1 MNKTYNLVWNAIQQ
15 AWVVTSELGKAR
27 KKAKTTKIA
36 TAIITLLGAV
46 SLNSTLVHADPA
58 PRALPSLNNIASG
71 AATLATATGSLT
83 VNQSTDKLIAN
94 WNSFDVGVNSK
105 VTFIQPN
112 TSSIALNRVSGAA
125 PSEIFGR
132 VSANGQLILV
142 NPAGLTFGA
151 ASQVNAASVIAS
163 TLDITDANFLADTLQ
178 FDRGTATGT
187 INNQGILLANE
198 GNTYV
203 FATNINNSG
212 TIRAKAGNVNIANG
226 NRLTVNSTAGTAT
239 LNQVSGIAGVI
250 TSTGILRGDRLTTTD
265 KGKIYLIGDRARAGS
280 VVNLAGEITSTG
292 NDIKGKTVN
301 ITGDTV
307 VNAST
312 NLNAINSINING
324 GLSVSGNNRLISLTH
339 GTTGTDG
346 LSFGENGKISM
357 PGNAIRYRVNNNYYT
372 LIKTLA
378 ELQAIGSNATTLAG
392 QYVLANDIDA
402 SSTATTSFNPI
413 GSSST
418 TGFSGVLDGLGNS
431 INNLTVNKPIKDE
444 VGLIGFNQFGSLKNI
459 VLTNAAVTGQN
470 YVGGLIGRNGLDN
483 GTNGSS
489 VISGNRVSGSV
500 TGKQYVGGLV
510 GGNGTY
516 NTDITNITNN
526 TTTTTVSGR
535 YNIGGLVGY
544 ANISGNSTFNLLGNT
559 VNGNTMASALNED
572 KAYIGGLLGQL
583 NSQYGA
589 TSNIRNNTSSG
600 NVTSPRTTSH
610 IAGGIGYVSN
620 YDSSLNLE
628 NNTINGLV
636 SAISS
641 SNYTGGLI
649 GGLYN
654 SGSTASSSPVVI
666 INNNSSATVDGGS
679 YVGGLIGQI
688 QGSSQASI
696 NGNSAIGN
704 ISGLNSIG
712 GLIGDSNATS
722 ISNNHASGNISGNSN
737 VGGLVGSNY
746 DSTIANSD
754 ATGDVMLTGS
764 NGSYL
769 GGLVGYNYGVSHIS
783 NSYATGSVETISGA
797 NSASYVGGLAGL
809 NYYANISNSYATGA
823 VSGSNNVG
831 GLVGDYSGASTI
843 SQSHASGSVVASA
856 SNAGGLVGVLQG
868 GSSINNSYATGNVNS
883 STDNG
888 SAFGGLVGSNT
899 QSAINNSYASGNVNA
914 GINGSNAGG
923 LVGNLTTYGNLNF
936 DSNFATGNVSGSYYT
951 GGLYGYIYNYNNATV
966 RFSNSYSKGNAS
978 GAYYTGGLIGYYYN
992 DSGKLYLTNTYANG
1006 QVTGSDPTY
1015 IGGLIGYAQDGSGI
1029 SYLTNSFWDKTVNGL
1044 NNAIGT
1050 ATLNRSVTNLKG
1062 LTTAQT
1068 LQQANYTGWDISNLS
1083 AGSSSIWYINEG
1095 VAAPVLRS
1103 FMAP

>member
-1 MNKTYNLVWNAIQQ
+1 MNKTYQLIWNAVQQ

-58 PRALPSLNNIASG
+58 PRALPSLNNIAAG
-71 AATLATATGSLT
+71 TATLATATGSLT
-83 VNQSTDKLIAN
+83 VNQTSDKLIAN

-132 VSANGQLILV
+132 VLANGQLILV

-187 INNQGILLANE
+187 INNQGIILANE

-203 FATNINNSG
+203 FASNINNTG

-239 LNQVSGIAGVI
+239 LNQVSGIASVI

-265 KGKIYLIGDRARAGS
+265 KGKIYLIGDRARNGS

-301 ITGDTV
+301 VTGDTV

-324 GLSVSGNNRLISLTH
+324 ALSVSGNNRLISLTH
-339 GTTGTDG
+339 GTTGGDG
-346 LSFGENGKISM
+346 LSFGNSGKISM
-357 PGNAIRYRVNNNYYT
+357 PGNSIRYRVNNNYYT

-402 SSTATTSFNPI
+402 SSTAITSFNPI

-418 TGFSGVLDGLGNS
+418 IGFSGVLDGLGNS

-459 VLTNAAVTGQN
+459 VLINAAVTGQN

-483 GTNGSS
+483 GTHGTS
-489 VISGNRVSGSV
+489 VISGNRISGSV

-510 GGNGTY
+510 GGNSTY
-516 NTDITNITNN
+516 NTDVTNIINN

-535 YNIGGLVGY
+535 YNIGGLVGF
-544 ANISGNSTFNLLGNT
+544 ADIFGNSTFNLLGNT
-559 VNGNTMASALNED
+559 VDGNTMASALNED
-572 KAYIGGLLGQL
+572 KAYIGGLVGQL
-583 NSQYGA
+583 YSQYGA

-600 NVTSPRTTSH
+600 NVTSPRTTSY

-641 SNYTGGLI
+641 SNYTGGLL

-654 SGSTASSSPVVI
+654 SGSTASSSPIVI
-666 INNNSSATVDGGS
+666 STNSSSATVNGGS
-679 YVGGLIGQI
+679 YVGGLIGHI

-696 NGNSAIGN
+696 NGNTASGN
-704 ISGLNSIG
+704 ISGETRVG

-722 ISNNHASGNISGNSN
+722 ISNNHASGTISGNSN
-737 VGGLVGSNY
+737 VGGLIGSNY
-746 DSTIANSD
+746 DSTISNSD
-754 ATGDVMLTGS
+754 ATGAVMLTGS
-764 NGSYL
+764 NGSSL
-769 GGLVGYNYGVSHIS
+769 GGLVGYNYGISHIS
-783 NSYATGSVETISGA
+783 NSYATGSVETINGA

-823 VSGSNNVG
+823 VSGSSNVG
-831 GLVGDYSGASTI
+831 GLVGDNSGSTI
-843 SQSHASGSVVASA
+843 SQSHASGNVLASS

-868 GSSINNSYATGNVNS
+868 TSSISNSYATGSVSS

-888 SAFGGLVGSNT
+888 NAFGGLVGSDI

-914 GINGSNAGG
+914 GINGISAGG

-936 DSNFATGNVSGSYYT
+936 DSNFATGNISGSYYT

-966 RFSNSYSKGNAS
+966 RFSNSYSKDNVNGT
-978 GAYYTGGLIGYYYN
+978 YYTGGLIGYYYN
-992 DSGKLYLTNTYANG
+992 DSGKLYLTNSYANG
-1006 QVTGSDPTY
+1006 QLTASDPTY
-1015 IGGLIGYAQDGSGI
+1015 TGGLIGYAYDSSGI
-1029 SYLTNSFWDKTVNGL
+1029 SFLSNSFWDKTVNGL

-1068 LQQANYTGWDISNLS
+1068 RQQANYTTWDISNLS
-1083 AGSSSIWYINEG
+1083 AGSNSIWYINEG

>member
-27 KKAKTTKIA
+27 KKVKNIKTVSTIA
-36 TAIITLLGAV
+36 AFGTAILCSTAV
-46 SLNSTLVHADPA
+46 YADPA

-83 VNQSTDKLIAN
+83 VNQTTDKLIAN

-112 TSSIALNRVSGAA
+112 TSSIALNRVSGSA

-132 VSANGQLILV
+132 VLANGQLILV

-203 FATNINNSG
+203 FASNINNSG

-226 NRLTVNSTAGTAT
+226 NRLTVNSSAGTAT

-250 TSTGILRGDRLTTTD
+250 SSTGIMRGDRLTTTD
-265 KGKIYLIGDRARAGS
+265 KGKIYLIGDRARTGS

-292 NDIKGKTVN
+292 NDIKGKAINV
-301 ITGDTV
+301 TGDTV

-324 GLSVSGNNRLISLTH
+324 ALSVSGNNRLISLTH
-339 GTTGTDG
+339 STTGTDG

-459 VLTNAAVTGQN
+459 VLTNTAVTGQN

-483 GTNGSS
+483 STHGSS

-510 GGNGTY
+510 GSNSTY
-516 NTDITNITNN
+516 NTDTASIVGN

-544 ANISGNSTFNLLGNT
+544 ANIYGTSTFNLLSNT
-559 VNGNTMASALNED
+559 VHGNTMASALNED
-572 KAYIGGLLGQL
+572 KAYIGGLVGQL
-583 NSQYGA
+583 YSQYGA

-600 NVTSPRTTSH
+600 NVTSPRTTNY
-610 IAGGIGYVSN
+610 IAGGIGYISN
-620 YDSSLNLE
+620 YDASLNLE

-649 GGLYN
+649 GGLNN
-654 SGSTASSSPVVI
+654 SGSTASSSPIVI
-666 INNNSSATVDGGS
+666 SNNSSSATVDAGS

-696 NGNSAIGN
+696 SGNTSSGN
-704 ISGLNSIG
+704 ISGQTRVG
-712 GLIGDSNATS
+712 GLIGDSSSNT
-722 ISNNHASGNISGNSN
+722 IIDNNHATGNISGNSN
-737 VGGLVGSNY
+737 VGGLIGSNY
-746 DSTIANSD
+746 DSTIASSD

-764 NGSYL
+764 NGSFL

-783 NSYATGSVETISGA
+783 NSYATGSVETINGA
-797 NSASYVGGLAGL
+797 DSASYVGGLAGL
-809 NYYANISNSYATGA
+809 NYSANISNSYATGA
-823 VSGSNNVG
+823 VSGSSNVG
-831 GLVGDYSGASTI
+831 GLVGDNSASTI
-843 SQSHASGSVVASA
+843 SQSHANGNVLVSSG
-856 SNAGGLVGVLQG
+856 NAGGLVGNLQG
-868 GSSINNSYATGNVNS
+868 ASSISNSYATGSVTS
-883 STDNG
+883 STGNG
-888 SAFGGLVGSNT
+888 SAFGGLVGSNA

-914 GINGSNAGG
+914 GINGSSVGG

-936 DSNFATGNVSGSYYT
+936 DSNFATGNVSGGYYT
-951 GGLYGYIYNYNNATV
+951 GGLYGNIYNYNNATV
-966 RFSNSYSKGNAS
+966 RFSNSYSKGNVN
-978 GAYYTGGLIGYYYN
+978 GAYYSGGLVGYYYN

-1006 QVTGSDPTY
+1006 QVTGNDPTY
-1015 IGGLIGYAQDGSGI
+1015 IGGLIGYAYDSSGI
-1029 SYLTNSFWDKTVNGL
+1029 SFLSNSFWDKTVNGL

-1062 LTTAQT
+1062 LTTPQT
-1068 LQQANYTGWDISNLS
+1068 LQQANYITWDISNLS
-1083 AGSSSIWYINEG
+1083 AGSNSIWYINEG